1 MTNMHHHNN
10 HNNPMNPKNHSSDNF
25 HAQAILTA
33 YYDHQYPIVWE
44 TEDGLQYRSKLES
57 LDTFKLQKSLI
68 LINPNLIEDECKI
81 EVIMNEQL
89 ANASIQIIGTD
100 GKILKELAIKEL
112 INQLNIN
119 SKEWPRNLFIV
130 NLINNG
136 KIICSAKGIKK

>member
-1 MTNMHHHNN
+1 MHIQNN

-89 ANASIQIIGTD
+89 ANASIQIIGID
-100 GKILKELAIKEL
+100 GKILNELAIRETISQHK
-112 INQLNIN
+112 IN